1 MSELEELEKLIE
13 DKLKELKELMLK
25 KKELLCSD
33 KLEAKRLSDITK
45 LL

>member
-1 MSELEELEKLIE
+1 MTKLEKLEKLIE
-13 DKLKELKELMLK
+13 DKLKELEELMLK
-25 KKELLCSD
+25 KRELLCSD